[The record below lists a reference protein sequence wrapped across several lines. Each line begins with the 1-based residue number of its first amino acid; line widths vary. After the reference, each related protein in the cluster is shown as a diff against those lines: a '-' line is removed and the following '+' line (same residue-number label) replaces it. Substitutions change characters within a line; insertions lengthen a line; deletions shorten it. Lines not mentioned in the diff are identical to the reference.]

1 MKRGLG
7 ISITEKQDL
16 TGCKRGI
23 KAVRGSPDQSYQ
35 HLVSYSNMLV
45 EDNPRTKTAIE
56 TDTKGGFL
64 YYFFTLGVSLH
75 GFKSWCRP
83 TFVVYDIHLTGER
96 GGTLLSAIGYDAN
109 GKMYPIA
116 FAIVDSE
123 NGDSCLWFMQK
134 LFDALGHEYSMRN
147 DLVVCSDRSASFESA
162 IAEVFP
168 SACHVYYAYHIKG
181 NIIRRYHN
189 FAAAKAFM
197 RAAQAYTKDGYQRAM
212 LEVKKDKV
220 VFSYVQ
226 ELHPRHWARVKA
238 KRSRYTLTTNIC
250 ESWNNLLLKA
260 RAIPITHL
268 VDFILT
274 ELMGGLECR
283 LAAVVLAGEV
293 GLQVPNVGAVV
304 NHPTATAPAPA
315 PECEQG

>member
-1 MKRGLG
+1 
-7 ISITEKQDL
+7 
-16 TGCKRGI
+16 
-23 KAVRGSPDQSYQ
+23 
-35 HLVSYSNMLV
+35 MLV
-45 EDNPRTKTAIE
+45 EHNPGTKTAIE
-56 TDTKGGFL
+56 TDTNGGFL
-64 YYFFTLGVSLH
+64 YNFLLLGVSLH

-83 TFVVYDIHLTGER
+83 AFAVYGMHLSGER
-96 GGTLLSAIGYDAN
+96 RGTLLSAIGYDAN

-116 FAIVDSE
+116 FVIVDSE
-123 NGDSCLWFMQK
+123 NGDSYLWFMQK
-134 LFDALGHEYSMRN
+134 LFDALGHMYSMRK

-168 SACHVYYAYHIKG
+168 AVCHVYCAYQIKG

-197 RAAQAYTKDGYQRAM
+197 RDAQAYTKDGNRRAM

-226 ELHPRHWARVKA
+226 ELHPRRWSRVKA
-238 KRSRYTLTTNIC
+238 KRASYTLVTTNIC

-260 RAIPITHL
+260 RKLPITHL
-268 VDFILT
+268 VDFIRT
-274 ELMGGLECR
+274 ELMGGLDCR
-283 LAAVVLAGEV
+283 LVAVVLAIEA

-304 NHPTATAPAPA
+304 NQPTATTPSPAKA
-315 PECEQG
+315 TTNDIRIEEE

>member
-1 MKRGLG
+1 MKRGIG
-7 ISITEKQDL
+7 ISITDKQGL

-23 KAVRGSPDQSYQ
+23 EAIRGSPDQSYQ

-45 EDNPRTKTAIE
+45 EHNPGTKTAIE
-56 TDTKGGFL
+56 TDIKGGFL
-64 YYFFTLGVSLH
+64 YYSFLRWG
-75 GFKSWCRP
+75 P
-83 TFVVYDIHLTGER
+83 AFVVYDIHLTGER

-116 FAIVDSE
+116 FAIVDYE

-134 LFDALGHEYSMRN
+134 LFDALGHEYSMRK
-147 DLVVCSDRSASFESA
+147 DLVVCSDRSTSFESA

-168 SACHVYYAYHIKG
+168 SACHVYYAYHIKVV
-181 NIIRRYHN
+181 IFSQCREYHQEVPQLRR
-189 FAAAKAFM
+189 AKAFM
-197 RAAQAYTKDGYQRAM
+197 RAAQEYTKDGYRRAM
-212 LEVKKDKV
+212 LE
-220 VFSYVQ
+220 

-238 KRSRYTLTTNIC
+238 KRASYTLVTTNIC

-260 RAIPITHL
+260 RALPITHL
-268 VDFILT
+268 VDFIRT
-274 ELMGGLECR
+274 ELMGGLECS

-304 NHPTATAPAPA
+304 NQPTATSPAL
-315 PECEQG
+315 ECEKG